1 MQNQILAK
9 QHDAFSGYPEGERTP
24 TSVSTEL
31 RLMNPPLSLKLRT
44 CVGRKMARRGFTLD
58 SGIFK
63 PFSSYWS

>member
-1 MQNQILAK
+1 MQNQIMAK
-9 QHDAFSGYPEGERTP
+9 QLDAFAGYSEGERTP

-31 RLMNPPLSLKLRT
+31 RVVQPRLPLKLRT

-63 PFSSYWS
+63 PFSSYWT

>member
-1 MQNQILAK
+1 MQNEIQAK
-9 QHDAFSGYPEGERTP
+9 QHDAFAGYSEGERTP
-24 TSVSTEL
+24 MSMSTEL
-31 RLMNPPLSLKLRT
+31 RRVHPPVPVKLRT